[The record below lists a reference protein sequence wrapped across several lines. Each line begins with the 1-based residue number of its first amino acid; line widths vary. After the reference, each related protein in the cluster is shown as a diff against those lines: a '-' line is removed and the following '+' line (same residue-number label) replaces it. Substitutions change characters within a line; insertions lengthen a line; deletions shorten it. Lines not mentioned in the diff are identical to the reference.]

1 MQEGLRNTKT
11 LEILERILG
20 VSFEQVTDDDRSAVN
35 YMGVH
40 TTPLGSVAASLVIA
54 EGSFSFGRF
63 YCQPQQDVITDQPN
77 CPTFVIGIAGP
88 WLAVMGA
95 VLRCNRT
102 MDEAQ
107 VKRVARTL
115 YALRRA
121 IQTLKQSWD
130 SSATPSFPK
139 GCEHPRFFPY
149 WHSSTDEHTREVVKF
164 AYVKPLEDRP
174 SCVTFLA
181 KRLLGADGDSGDEN
195 NHVDEDSDHFVI
207 KFVRRYEKDA
217 HAMMGEQGFAL
228 KLLGFRPLR
237 KEDPG
242 YEDLTL
248 LAMEYVEGKTLC
260 DLYNNHALPADVK
273 QGVQAA
279 LQVLNGAEYIFP
291 DFRRPNVMVRE
302 SDERVRLID
311 IDWVC
316 RRDAGV
322 RYPFHLS
329 PDIRDRSKAQ
339 DYDVITLD
347 HQERMFE
354 VL

>member
-1 MQEGLRNTKT
+1 
-11 LEILERILG
+11 
-20 VSFEQVTDDDRSAVN
+20 
-35 YMGVH
+35 
-40 TTPLGSVAASLVIA
+40 
-54 EGSFSFGRF
+54 
-63 YCQPQQDVITDQPN
+63 
-77 CPTFVIGIAGP
+77 
-88 WLAVMGA
+88 
-95 VLRCNRT
+95 

-107 VKRVARTL
+107 VKKVARTL

-139 GCEHPRFFPY
+139 GCEHPRFLP
-149 WHSSTDEHTREVVKF
+149 
-164 AYVKPLEDRP
+164 P

-302 SDERVRLID
+302 SDERVQLID